1 MRSFVSYYAR
11 YLPVKFDG
19 DFIDDGTDADA
30 DTAFDDILD
39 VDELDARI
47 KSELVEKSEEEEEDN
62 EARKQNR
69 LINQ

>member
-19 DFIDDGTDADA
+19 DFIDDGTDA

-47 KSELVEKSEEEEEDN
+47 KSELVEKSEEEEDN

-69 LINQ
+69 LKNQ